1 MALER
6 GTAGTGAV
14 LSLDA
19 IGKQDTFLLGDDK
32 RFKPL
37 PIKQHTNFATVY
49 RSHIVRKPKNSSLSW
64 PFDKE
69 VRFKI
74 DPKTSGDI
82 LANAYLQCE
91 LPPLLGSN
99 SYCQYVGQSIIK
111 EIKFLVDG
119 NPIDSINND
128 WTIIHNELYNT
139 ESEKR
144 AHLNMTGSSVTTQSA
159 TKLFIPLYFFFHRSR
174 SVIFEKNCM
183 ETDNF
188 FKSYFYT
195 CACWNNDIEIS
206 ITFQPVSFFSNA
218 TVQSEVSLPELNVI
232 TQEFILTDNE
242 RLYLMNNPQQTF
254 INTVQNQPV
263 VTVPTGSKTFK
274 NDLTSSLPVKSF
286 HWFLR
291 NVDFEDSSNVLNF
304 NNRYNFSSNG
314 TTSNIYK
321 EFSNQIIT
329 DAKIYMN
336 GSYQIGFQGSENSRL
351 GSGYYKYTQSF
362 QHHLE
367 PPTRNIYTYSFA
379 IDPRNPT
386 PTGALNFA
394 VMNSSRTV
402 MDLRMHPDT
411 PTDQSYRMH
420 LYYLGYKFL
429 KYENGFVSSVFS

>member
-1 MALER
+1 MAVER

-32 RFKPL
+32 RFTPP

-49 RSHIVRKPKNSSLSW
+49 RSHILKKPKNSSLSW

-74 DPKTSGDI
+74 NPKTSGDI

-91 LPPLLGSN
+91 LPSLSGSN
-99 SYCQYVGQSIIK
+99 LYCQSVGDSIIK
-111 EIKFLVDG
+111 EIKFIVDG
-119 NPIDSINND
+119 NAIDIINGD
-128 WTIIHNELYNT
+128 WSIIHNELFNN

-144 AHLNMTGSSVTTQSA
+144 CHQNMIGPPTTTNSA

-174 SVIFEKNCM
+174 RVLHERNFM
-183 ETDNF
+183 ESDNF
-188 FKSYFYT
+188 FKPYFYT

-206 ITFQPVSFFSNA
+206 ITFQSVSFFSNA
-218 TVQSEVSLPELNVI
+218 TVQSEVTLPELNVI
-232 TQEFILTDNE
+232 TQEFVLTDNE
-242 RLYLMNNPQQTF
+242 RLYLVNNPQQTM
-254 INTVQNQPV
+254 INTVAKQPV
-263 VTVPTGSKTFK
+263 LEVSAGSKTFK

-291 NVDFEDSSNVLNF
+291 DVNFEDSSNVLNF
-304 NNRYNFSSNG
+304 NNRYNFSWDDTN
-314 TTSNIYK
+314 SNIYQ
-321 EFSNQIIT
+321 EFSKQIIT
-329 DAKIYMN
+329 DAKIYLS
-336 GSYQIGFQGSENSRL
+336 GGYQIGFQGSDNSRV
-351 GSGYYKYTQSF
+351 GAGYYKYTQSF

-367 PPTRNIYTYSFA
+367 PPTRNIYTYSFS

-394 VMNSSRTV
+394 VMDSSKTV
-402 MDLRMHPDT
+402 MDIKMSDAARN
-411 PTDQSYRMH
+411 SYKMH

-429 KYENGFVSSVFS
+429 RYENGFVSTIFS